1 MPVSD
6 LVGAKIHYQDSGNGK
21 DVVLLLHAFPL
32 HSGMWSRQVAALSPR
47 FRVIAPDYPGLGKST
62 PRPEPSTMEV
72 LAEQVL
78 GLLGSI
84 RVDRTIVVGL
94 SMGGYLSFEL
104 YRQRPGLFRGLALCD
119 TRPGADTPEGAAGR
133 EVFARNALD
142 KGLHWVADEMTPKLL
157 RSQPD
162 PAAVREVRALIG
174 QGTPAGVAAAQ
185 RGMARRPDSTSTLG
199 TIACPTLV
207 VVGAEDTLTPPAEA
221 DKMVAGIK
229 GARLARIPGA
239 GHLPNVENPAAF
251 DAALLDF
258 VNGLPK

>member
-133 EVFARNALD
+133 EVLNR
-142 KGLHWVADEMTPKLL
+142 
-157 RSQPD
+157 Q
-162 PAAVREVRALIG
+162 
-174 QGTPAGVAAAQ
+174 
-185 RGMARRPDSTSTLG
+185 
-199 TIACPTLV
+199 
-207 VVGAEDTLTPPAEA
+207 
-221 DKMVAGIK
+221 
-229 GARLARIPGA
+229 
-239 GHLPNVENPAAF
+239 
-251 DAALLDF
+251 
-258 VNGLPK
+258 